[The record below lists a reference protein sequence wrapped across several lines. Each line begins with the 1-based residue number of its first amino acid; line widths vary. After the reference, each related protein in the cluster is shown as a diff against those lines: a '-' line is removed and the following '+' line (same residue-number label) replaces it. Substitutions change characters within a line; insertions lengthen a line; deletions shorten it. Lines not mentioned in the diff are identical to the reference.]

1 MARRIITPK
10 GKSVRLE
17 GLPELQAKISAIIDR
32 STGREVKKIH
42 MGGALVLRDEA
53 RDLAPILQKPKKGRV
68 AGLLRSAIFAAYGKE
83 STPDVLVGVNYR
95 IAPHAHWL
103 EFGNV
108 RIPAQ
113 PYMRPAIT
121 ATRSKI
127 VAVIA
132 EGYRKLLIDG
142 TSVGEPSSP
151 GGAVPV
157 PANPFGKT
165 TSGNSG
171 QSWQTGKS

>member
-10 GKSVRLE
+10 GKAVRLE
-17 GLPELQAKISAIIDR
+17 GMAELQEKISQIIDR
-32 STGREVKKIH
+32 ATGKDVKKIH
-42 MGGALVLRDEA
+42 MGAALVLRDEA
-53 RDLAPILQKPKKGRV
+53 RDLAPVLQKPKKGRV
-68 AGLLRSAIFAAYGKE
+68 AGLLRSAIFAAYGKD
-83 STPDVLVGVNYR
+83 SVSDVLVGVNYK

-121 ATRSKI
+121 ATRSKV

-132 EGYRKLLIDG
+132 EGYRKLLIENGSVDNP
-142 TSVGEPSSP
+142 TSR

-157 PANPFGKT
+157 PSNPFGT
-165 TSGNSG
+165 VAGGSGG
-171 QSWQTGKS
+171 HSWQGKT